1 MPAPEPEE
9 TIVAKTLIAN
19 LLTVGLAATGGAA
32 GTYAMLAHQGAV
44 PPALAATADAPGT
57 DSQVMARVTSRLAGD
72 EPIADLVER
81 VGAAVVNIDT
91 ETRQRNP
98 FYGQEQDPFFGFFGP
113 FGGMGGPGGGN
124 PHQGQGPFLVRKGVG
139 SGFVLEAD
147 GYIVTNHHVIA
158 GASKLRVTMTDGR
171 KLEGKVVG
179 QDPNTDLALVKVEA
193 KGLPTLPLTD
203 PATLRVGE
211 RVIAIGSPLGLQHT
225 VTAGILSAVN
235 RDVQVNPR
243 VGFLQTDAPINP
255 GNSGGPLLN
264 LKGEVIGVNTAVA
277 RDGQGI
283 GFAIPVTT
291 LKQVLPQLKA
301 KGRVERAWLG
311 VGVRDLP
318 EERDKMFFPVEKG
331 AVVTQVTEGSPA
343 AKAGLAPGDVILE
356 VQGKAIGSAAELI
369 WSISNRSKG
378 DKVTLLVM
386 REGQRK
392 RLEVVL
398 DRMPEQVSRAMNQA
412 QEQEQQQGE

>member
-9 TIVAKTLIAN
+9 TIVSKTLIAN

>member
-1 MPAPEPEE
+1 M
-9 TIVAKTLIAN
+9 
-19 LLTVGLAATGGAA
+19 
-32 GTYAMLAHQGAV
+32 
-44 PPALAATADAPGT
+44 
-57 DSQVMARVTSRLAGD
+57 
-72 EPIADLVER
+72 
-81 VGAAVVNIDT
+81 
-91 ETRQRNP
+91 
-98 FYGQEQDPFFGFFGP
+98 
-113 FGGMGGPGGGN
+113 
-124 PHQGQGPFLVRKGVG
+124 
-139 SGFVLEAD
+139 
-147 GYIVTNHHVIA
+147 
-158 GASKLRVTMTDGR
+158 
-171 KLEGKVVG
+171 
-179 QDPNTDLALVKVEA
+179 
-193 KGLPTLPLTD
+193 
-203 PATLRVGE
+203 
-211 RVIAIGSPLGLQHT
+211 
-225 VTAGILSAVN
+225 
-235 RDVQVNPR
+235 
-243 VGFLQTDAPINP
+243 
-255 GNSGGPLLN
+255 
-264 LKGEVIGVNTAVA
+264 
-277 RDGQGI
+277 
-283 GFAIPVTT
+283 TT

-331 AVVTQVTEGSPA
+331 TVVTQVTEGSPA

>member
-1 MPAPEPEE
+1 MAR
-9 TIVAKTLIAN
+9 TLIAN

-32 GTYAMLAHQGAV
+32 GTWAMLAHQGAM
-44 PPALAATADAPGT
+44 PPALAATSAAPGA
-57 DSQVMARVTSRLAGD
+57 DSQALAKVTSRLAGD

-158 GASKLRVTMTDGR
+158 GATKLRVTMTDGR
-171 KLEGKVVG
+171 KLEGKVIG
-179 QDPNTDLALVKVEA
+179 QDPSTDLALVKVDA

-331 AVVTQVTEGSPA
+331 AVVTQVTEDSPA
-343 AKAGLAPGDVILE
+343 ARAGLAPGDVILE

-369 WSISNRSKG
+369 WSIGNRSKG

-392 RLEVVL
+392 RLEVTL
-398 DRMPEQVSRAMNQA
+398 DRMPDQVSRAMNRA
-412 QEQEQQQGE
+412 QQQEQQQGD

>member
-1 MPAPEPEE
+1 M
-9 TIVAKTLIAN
+9 AKTLIAN

-32 GTYAMLAHQGAV
+32 GTYAVLAHQGAV
-44 PPALAATADAPGT
+44 PPALAAGASPEEARKAAIQTAA
-57 DSQVMARVTSRLAGD
+57 ARLSGD

-98 FYGQEQDPFFGFFGP
+98 FYGQDDPFFGFFGP
-113 FGGMGGPGGGN
+113 FGGMGGGN

-139 SGFVLEAD
+139 SGFILEAD

-158 GASKLRVTMTDGR
+158 GATKLRVTMTDGR

-179 QDPNTDLALVKVEA
+179 KDPSTDLALIKVEA

-203 PATLRVGE
+203 PGTLRVGE

-318 EERDKMFFPVEKG
+318 EERNRMFFPVDKG
-331 AVVTQVTEGSPA
+331 AVVTQVTQGSPA
-343 AKAGLAPGDVILE
+343 AKAGIIPGDVILE
-356 VQGKAIGSAAELI
+356 VDGKGIGSASELI
-369 WSISNRSKG
+369 WTISSRTKG
-378 DKVTLLVM
+378 EKVNLLVM

-392 RLEVVL
+392 RLEVAL
-398 DRMPEQVSRAMNQA
+398 DRMPEQVSRAMADPEPQA
-412 QEQEQQQGE
+412 E

>member
-1 MPAPEPEE
+1 M
-9 TIVAKTLIAN
+9 AKTLIAN

>member
-1 MPAPEPEE
+1 
-9 TIVAKTLIAN
+9 VAKTLIAN
-19 LLTVGLAATGGAA
+19 LLTVGLAASGGAA
-32 GTYAMLAHQGAV
+32 GTWAMLAHQGAV
-44 PPALAATADAPGT
+44 PPALAATSAEPGAN
-57 DSQVMARVTSRLAGD
+57 SQTLAKVTSRLAGD

-158 GASKLRVTMTDGR
+158 GATKLRVTMTDGR

-179 QDPNTDLALVKVEA
+179 QDPSTDLALVKVET

-318 EERDKMFFPVEKG
+318 EERDKMFFPVETG
-331 AVVTQVTEGSPA
+331 AVVTQVTEDSPA
-343 AKAGLAPGDVILE
+343 ARAGLAPGDVILE

-386 REGQRK
+386 RESQRK
-392 RLEVVL
+392 RLEVTL
-398 DRMPEQVSRAMNQA
+398 DRMPDQVSRAMNQA

>member
-1 MPAPEPEE
+1 MAR
-9 TIVAKTLIAN
+9 TLIAN
-19 LLTVGLAATGGAA
+19 LLTAGLAATGGAA
-32 GTYAMLAHQGAV
+32 GTYAVLAHQGAV
-44 PPALAATADAPGT
+44 QPALAAPGMPDAREGRAQ
-57 DSQVMARVTSRLAGD
+57 DVSRASARLTGD

-113 FGGMGGPGGGN
+113 FGGMGGPGGRGGN

-139 SGFVLEAD
+139 SGFVLEPE

-158 GASKLRVTMTDGR
+158 GATKLRVTMTDGR

-179 QDPNTDLALVKVEA
+179 QDPSTDLALVKVEA
-193 KGLPTLPLTD
+193 SGLPTLPLTN

-318 EERDKMFFPVEKG
+318 EERDKMFFPVDKG
-331 AVVTQVTEGSPA
+331 AVVTQVTDGSPA
-343 AKAGLAPGDVILE
+343 ARAGLAPGDVILE
-356 VQGKAIGSAAELI
+356 VQGKPIASAAELI

-398 DRMPEQVSRAMNQA
+398 DRMPDQVSRAMNQA
-412 QEQEQQQGE
+412 QEEQQGE

>member
-1 MPAPEPEE
+1 M
-9 TIVAKTLIAN
+9 AKTLIAN
-19 LLTVGLAATGGAA
+19 LLTVGLAASGGAA
-32 GTYAMLAHQGAV
+32 GTWAMLAHQGAV
-44 PPALAATADAPGT
+44 PPALAATSAEPGAN
-57 DSQVMARVTSRLAGD
+57 SQTLAKVTSRLAGD

-158 GASKLRVTMTDGR
+158 GATKLRVTMTDGR

-179 QDPNTDLALVKVEA
+179 QDPSTDLALVKVET

-318 EERDKMFFPVEKG
+318 EERDKMFFPVETG
-331 AVVTQVTEGSPA
+331 AVVTQVTEDSPA
-343 AKAGLAPGDVILE
+343 ARAGLAPGDVILE

-386 REGQRK
+386 RESQRK
-392 RLEVVL
+392 RLEVTL
-398 DRMPEQVSRAMNQA
+398 DRMPDQVSRAMNQA

>member
-9 TIVAKTLIAN
+9 NIVAKTLIAN

-44 PPALAATADAPGT
+44 PPALAATAEAPGT
-57 DSQVMARVTSRLAGD
+57 DSQAVAKVTSRLAGD

-158 GASKLRVTMTDGR
+158 GATKLRVTMTDGR

-179 QDPNTDLALVKVEA
+179 QDPSTDLALVKVEA

-318 EERDKMFFPVEKG
+318 EERNKMFFPVEKG